1 MLKLNAGCSRKVGES
16 NYGSRGASVN
26 IELELESH
34 AISDPDDLRKRIDS
48 LFDLARKSVDDE
60 LNHQTQ
66 PTTNAAPNN
75 GNRSVRYAT
84 QSQIRAIHAISQRNQ
99 IDAAQ
104 IANQRFQ
111 VNDVAELTIQEA
123 SSLIDELKRQPANRN
138 GGAR

>member
-1 MLKLNAGCSRKVGES
+1 MLKLNAGCSRKVGDF

-34 AISDPDDLRKRIDS
+34 LISDPDGIRKRIDG
-48 LFDLARKSVDDE
+48 LFDLARQSVDDE

-66 PTTNAAPNN
+66 LTNNAAPNN

-84 QSQIRAIHAISQRNQ
+84 QSQIRAINAISQRNQ
-99 IDAAQ
+99 LDAAQ
-104 IANQRFQ
+104 IANQRYG
-111 VNDVAELTIQEA
+111 VNDVAELTLQEA

-138 GGAR
+138 GGDR